1 MSNPATPTPSSY
13 TIDEVARLGG
23 STVRNVRAYQ
33 ERGILPP
40 PIRHGRVGLYNDDHL
55 ARLRVINDLLSRGYS
70 IANISE
76 LLQAFEQGQALSRLI
91 GIDTALTSH
100 WLDDLP
106 SEDMQLSELI
116 ARLPIVPAP
125 ADIQRAV
132 ELGIIEQR
140 DGDLVRLVRSDLLQL
155 AIPFLQHGMSLSSLL
170 DVIDGVRQNVDQIAG
185 ALTKIAVEL
194 VFGNPRA
201 SQEAESLTHLV
212 WHIRPMLSNSI
223 EKEISQALG
232 KQLSQQM
239 TDQMV
244 SHLLNR
250 PKSS

>member
-1 MSNPATPTPSSY
+1 MSTPATPTPSSY

-106 SEDMQLSELI
+106 SEDMPLSELI
-116 ARLPIVPAP
+116 ARLPIVPTT

-140 DGDLVRLVRSDLLQL
+140 EGDLVRLVRSDLLQL

-170 DVIDGVRQNVDQIAG
+170 DVIYGVRQNVDHIAAS
-185 ALTKIAVEL
+185 ALTKVAVEL
-194 VFGNPRA
+194 VFGNSSCEPRRRIR
-201 SQEAESLTHLV
+201 SPTWSGIFVPCSPTVSKKKFLKHLAN
-212 WHIRPMLSNSI
+212 NSAN
-223 EKEISQALG
+223 K
-232 KQLSQQM
+232 
-239 TDQMV
+239 
-244 SHLLNR
+244 
-250 PKSS
+250 